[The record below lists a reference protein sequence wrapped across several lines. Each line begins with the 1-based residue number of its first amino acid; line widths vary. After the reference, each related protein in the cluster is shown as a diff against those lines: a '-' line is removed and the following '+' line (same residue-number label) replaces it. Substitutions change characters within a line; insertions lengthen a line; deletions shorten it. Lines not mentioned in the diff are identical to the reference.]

1 MGDHRLPLA
10 GLEQAL
16 VLVAEVQSAG
26 KLAVVVVAGR
36 SAVAG
41 TQEVAGRRAVADR
54 RVAPP
59 AGLVGR

>member
-26 KLAVVVVAGR
+26 KLAVAVVAGR
-36 SAVAG
+36 SAVAD
-41 TQEVAGRRAVADR
+41 TLVVAGRL
-54 RVAPP
+54 VAPP
-59 AGLVGR
+59 AGLVGRRCSTP